1 MSTQG
6 PGSSPSPLPGPMF
19 PFAGVIHENLK
30 DLRNSWCWFLTLG
43 SVLTILGIVALSYSL
58 TAVVAVLV
66 FGYFLLAGGILYIA
80 GAFFTGAWGGF
91 FLSLLAGVLYLAT
104 GFILINHPV
113 EAAILYTLLLAVFFF
128 VEGLFRI
135 VAALAGRFRHRG
147 WVLFNGIIT
156 LLLGVMIWR
165 QWPLDGLYV
174 IGLFIGINLIFSG
187 VGYIMLGMSVRQI
200 PVE

>member
-1 MSTQG
+1 
-6 PGSSPSPLPGPMF
+6 MF